1 MNFLD
6 QRNDNYTNY
15 ESKSILELRIRR
27 SREIYPML
35 SESKKL
41 RKEIIEP
48 FLLRSPVK
56 LLNSRKGET
65 AG

>member
-27 SREIYPML
+27 SWEIYPML

-41 RKEIIEP
+41 KKEII
-48 FLLRSPVK
+48 
-56 LLNSRKGET
+56 
-65 AG
+65 